1 MANTVLP
8 AEERDLSPAQMD
20 QLDRRRRRGQLLL
33 VMGTQ
38 FLLIAILVTLWAG
51 QDATYSPGWAHPM
64 LYWDILLFVLAADL
78 LRVGSQAAARASTSS
93 LAIERQ
99 AEQYLRISAFSAA
112 SFGSPIAFGVGG
124 GLRVLLRACY
134 CDFVARRST
143 WSLRLR
149 GWARLRR

>member
-8 AEERDLSPAQMD
+8 AEERDLSPAQVD

-64 LYWDILLFVLAADL
+64 LYWDILLFVLAAICY
-78 LRVGSQAAARASTSS
+78 VSG
-93 LAIERQ
+93 IK
-99 AEQYLRISAFSAA
+99 
-112 SFGSPIAFGVGG
+112 
-124 GLRVLLRACY
+124 LRAGLNEFFSY
-134 CDFVARRST
+134 
-143 WSLRLR
+143 
-149 GWARLRR
+149 